1 LAIGAARCYSI
12 WASRAAT
19 LVPYSDKHAASFPI
33 FRKVAAIFNI
43 SLTFAKQSAYTKDE
57 VAKSALI
64 SMYEAFFGL
73 NERPFSISPDP
84 RFFYLTS
91 QHREALTNCQYMITN
106 RIGPV
111 YVHGDV
117 GTGKTTIARRLYQQL
132 IDDPKYIVAMIISP
146 NLKSANALLRLI
158 MQEFK
163 VKTEKKYED
172 SLRNLGAFLQQAASE
187 GQTPVL
193 FIDEAQ
199 LLKAD
204 MLELIRFLLN
214 YETNTQKLLQIVLF
228 GQNELAYHL
237 ESKKELKSRMYRSA
251 LASLT
256 RADMEKMIEF
266 RYQIAGGGPLPFAT
280 TALDTLFRCS
290 LGLPREVCKLCDMA
304 LLRAFARESKEVTEV
319 IIRETAEQLA
329 MHEIAP
335 APTPEATPA
344 IV

>member
-1 LAIGAARCYSI
+1 
-12 WASRAAT
+12 
-19 LVPYSDKHAASFPI
+19 
-33 FRKVAAIFNI
+33 
-43 SLTFAKQSAYTKDE
+43 
-57 VAKSALI
+57 
-64 SMYEAFFGL
+64 MYEDFFKL

-84 RFFYLTS
+84 RFFYLTA

-132 IDDPKYIVAMIISP
+132 IDDPKYVVAMIISP

-158 MQEFK
+158 MAEFK

-172 SLRNLGAFLQQAASE
+172 SLRNFGEFLQKKNSQ
-187 GQTPVL
+187 GITPVL

-199 LLKAD
+199 LLRPD

-214 YETNTQKLLQIVLF
+214 FETNTQKLLQIVLF
-228 GQNELAYHL
+228 GQNELAFHL

-256 RADMEKMIEF
+256 RSDMEKMIEF
-266 RYQIAGGGPLPFAT
+266 RFQIAGGDKHPFTAD
-280 TALDTLFRCS
+280 ALDELFRLS

-304 LLRAFARESKEVTEV
+304 LLRAFANESKSVDV
-319 IIRETAEQLA
+319 QIILETANQLA
-329 MHEIAP
+329 IKEE
-335 APTPEATPA
+335 PEKDTKDAKEVKKQAENSAKVTSN
-344 IV
+344 

>member
-1 LAIGAARCYSI
+1 
-12 WASRAAT
+12 
-19 LVPYSDKHAASFPI
+19 
-33 FRKVAAIFNI
+33 
-43 SLTFAKQSAYTKDE
+43 
-57 VAKSALI
+57 
-64 SMYEAFFGL
+64 MYEAFFHL
-73 NERPFSISPDP
+73 HERPFSISPDP

-132 IDDPKYIVAMIISP
+132 VDDPHYQVAMIISP

-158 MQEFK
+158 MQEFQ

-172 SLRNLGAFLQQAASE
+172 SLRNFGAFLQQKASE
-187 GQTPVL
+187 DSVPVL

-214 YETNTQKLLQIVLF
+214 FETNTQKLLQIVLF

-256 RADMEKMIEF
+256 RSDMEKMIEF
-266 RYQIAGGGPLPFAT
+266 RYQVAGGQQHPFTAA
-280 TALDTLFRCS
+280 ALDELFRLS
-290 LGLPREVCKLCDMA
+290 LGLPREVCKLCDMV
-304 LLRAFARESKEVTEV
+304 LLRAYANQANP
-319 IIRETAEQLA
+319 IGPDLIAQTAEQLA
-329 MHEIAP
+329 IRSE
-335 APTPEATPA
+335 EAATDPL
-344 IV
+344 